1 MDYFKPSTAIEQVRE
16 VILKYKYQCLQ
27 PHQLPYAIKRCR
39 REAIAV
45 IKKIED
51 KFGFTR
57 GDLYWIV
64 FAAMNIDSPKEKV
77 VIDRPYNADGDE

>member
-1 MDYFKPSTAIEQVRE
+1 VDYFKPSQAIEQVRA
-16 VILKYKYQCLQ
+16 VILKYRYEYLE
-27 PHQLPYAIKRCR
+27 PHQIPYAIKRCR
-39 REAIAV
+39 RDAIAV
-45 IKKIED
+45 IKGIED

-77 VIDRPYNADGDE
+77 IEDRPYNADGDE